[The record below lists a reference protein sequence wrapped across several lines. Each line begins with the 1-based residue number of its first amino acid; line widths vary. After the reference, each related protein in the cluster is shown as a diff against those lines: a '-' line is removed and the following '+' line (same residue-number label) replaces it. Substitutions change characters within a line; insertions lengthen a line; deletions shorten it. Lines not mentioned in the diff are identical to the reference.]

1 MDIRQRLL
9 AAFELEHKDHLAAIR
24 SALRDAEATGEP
36 PDIVDIHRRAH
47 SLKGAARAVDLPE
60 VEAISHRLEAAFIA
74 IQKGEATLD
83 AVAASTVRRALDAI
97 EDLVAWSLRG
107 GGEVETA
114 GVLRDLEAMAGGRAA
129 SPSAASSSAASTP
142 AARPRRPAPQTGPG
156 AAPSAAPGADHG
168 AADAEMPWTP
178 PPRRR
183 AAQDDSDSSS
193 LVRIAAQ
200 GLERLSE
207 TASAL
212 LPEVEAQAVLGEQ
225 LRMLRQEWRALDRA
239 WRHLRVQIG
248 RGETVGAATGK
259 GNDDWSEGRGT
270 LPAVMAFERR
280 FRALGGALD
289 STHRSHDRL
298 LWSMRRWG
306 GGFQQDM
313 RRLRMLPADNQ
324 LGGLGRMIRDISRAE
339 GKEVEVDARGLE
351 VEADRAVL
359 QRLKDPILHIA
370 RNAISHGI
378 ETPAERLAI
387 GKRPAAR
394 VTIAAS
400 VEGARLRLS
409 IEDDGRGLDRAAIL
423 RKAVERGLIDADKVP
438 DDPAAMPVEQM
449 TEFLFHPGFS
459 TAARTTELA
468 GRGMGLAI
476 ARREVERLQGNL
488 TIAERPGGGTGV
500 VIEVPLSLLS
510 QRLVFVAVQ
519 DQTLAIPAADV
530 VGLRRTTADALFSGI
545 GTPMIRIGD
554 DEIALTS
561 LAALL
566 GMEAP
571 VVPSAER
578 TLALVVVRSGERRL
592 ALAVDRFVAT
602 RETVVTAAEE
612 TGLDPSRYIGTV
624 LMDDGGPALVLNIA
638 GLMPLPGSVLPPPAR
653 PGDDVPKAKAHI
665 LVVDDSITTR
675 TLEKSILE
683 AHGYRVTLCVDGRE
697 ALERL
702 SEGMEVGLIISDVEM
717 PRMDGFALLQA
728 VKADKR
734 LAELPVILVTSRAS
748 DEDRERGLRLG
759 ADAYIVKTRFDQN
772 ELLAGIRRLL

>member
-9 AAFELEHKDHLAAIR
+9 AAFDIEHKDHLSAIR
-24 SALRDAEATGEP
+24 SALREAEATGEE
-36 PDIVDIHRRAH
+36 PDLVDIHRRAH

-74 IQKGEATLD
+74 VQKGETALD
-83 AVAASTVRRALDAI
+83 AASAAVVRRALDAI
-97 EDLVAWSLRG
+97 EDLVAWSLQ
-107 GGEVETA
+107 GGEAVETA
-114 GVLRDLEAMAGGRAA
+114 GVLADLDRLAGGG
-129 SPSAASSSAASTP
+129 SGGTVSSSAAP
-142 AARPRRPAPQTGPG
+142 AGHRGRG
-156 AAPSAAPGADHG
+156 AAQGPARERTADADSAA
-168 AADAEMPWTP
+168 
-178 PPRRR
+178 
-183 AAQDDSDSSS
+183 
-193 LVRIAAQ
+193 LVRIASQ

-212 LPEVEAQAVLGEQ
+212 LPEVEAQAGLGEQ
-225 LRMLRQEWRALDRA
+225 LRQMRQEFRALDRA
-239 WRHLRVQIG
+239 WRHLRVQVG
-248 RGETVGAATGK
+248 RGVPADAA
-259 GNDDWSEGRGT
+259 DGRGA
-270 LPAVMAFERR
+270 LPALMAFERR

-289 STHRSHDRL
+289 SAHRSHDRL

-313 RRLRMLPADNQ
+313 RRLRMLPAENQ
-324 LGGLGRMIRDISRAE
+324 LSGLGRMVRDISRAE
-339 GKEVEVDARGLE
+339 GKEVEVDVRGLE

-370 RNAISHGI
+370 RNSISHGI
-378 ETPAERLAI
+378 ETPAERLAL

-400 VEGARLRLS
+400 VEGARLRLR
-409 IEDDGRGLDRAAIL
+409 IEDDGRGLDRAAI
-423 RKAVERGLIDADKVP
+423 RRRAEERGLLDPTSSDGAGEAEEVP
-438 DDPAAMPVEQM
+438 LERL

-459 TAARTTELA
+459 TAVHTTELA

-488 TIAERPGGGTGV
+488 TIADRPGGGTAV
-500 VIEVPLSLLS
+500 TIEVPLSLLS

-519 DQTLAIPAADV
+519 DQILAIPSADV
-530 VGLRRTTADALFSGI
+530 VRLRTTPAEALFSGV

-554 DEIALTS
+554 EEIPVTS

-571 VVPSAER
+571 VVPAAER
-578 TLALVVVRSGERRL
+578 ALALVVVRAADRRL

-602 RETVVTAAEE
+602 RETVVTAADE
-612 TGLDPSRYIGTV
+612 TGLESGRYLGTV
-624 LMDDGGPALVLNIA
+624 LMDDGGPALVLNIS
-638 GLMPLPGSVLPPPAR
+638 GLMPLPGSILPPPAR
-653 PGDDVPKAKAHI
+653 PAEEAPPVRAHI

-728 VKADKR
+728 VKADRR
-734 LAELPVILVTSRAS
+734 LAEIPVILVTSRAS

>member
-9 AAFELEHKDHLAAIR
+9 AAFDLEHKDHLSAIR
-24 SALRDAEATGEP
+24 NALRDAEATGDA
-36 PDIVDIHRRAH
+36 PDLVDIHRRAH

-60 VEAISHRLEAAFIA
+60 VEAISHRLEAAVIA
-74 IQKGEATLD
+74 VQKGEIALD
-83 AVAASTVRRALDAI
+83 AASVGVVRRALDAI
-97 EDLVAWSLRG
+97 EDLVAWSLQG

-114 GVLRDLEAMAGGRAA
+114 GVLADLDALAGGPSPTSAPA
-129 SPSAASSSAASTP
+129 SP
-142 AARPRRPAPQTGPG
+142 ARLVPTRTAGRQSPRRER
-156 AAPSAAPGADHG
+156 
-168 AADAEMPWTP
+168 AADAADS
-178 PPRRR
+178 
-183 AAQDDSDSSS
+183 AA

-212 LPEVEAQAVLGEQ
+212 LPEVEAQAGLGEQ
-225 LRMLRQEWRALDRA
+225 LRAMRQEWRALDRA
-239 WRHLRVQIG
+239 WRHLRVQLG
-248 RGETVGAATGK
+248 RGSRTGRGGDKAEDIGADAL
-259 GNDDWSEGRGT
+259 EGRGA
-270 LPAVMAFERR
+270 LPALMAFERR

-289 STHRSHDRL
+289 GVHRSHDRL

-306 GGFQQDM
+306 GGFQRDM
-313 RRLRMLPADNQ
+313 RRLRMLPAENQ
-324 LGGLGRMIRDISRAE
+324 LSGLGRMVRDISRAE
-339 GKEVEVDARGLE
+339 GKEVEVDVRGLE
-351 VEADRAVL
+351 VEADRTVL

-378 ETPAERLAI
+378 ETPAERLAL

-400 VEGARLRLS
+400 VEGARLRLR

-423 RKAVERGLIDADKVP
+423 RKAAERGLIDA
-438 DDPAAMPVEQM
+438 AELSSSEEMPLERL

-459 TAARTTELA
+459 TAPHTTELA

-488 TIAERPGGGTGV
+488 TIADRAGGGTAV
-500 VIEVPLSLLS
+500 TIEVPLSLLS

-519 DQTLAIPAADV
+519 DQILAIPSADV
-530 VGLRRTTADALFSGI
+530 VRLRSATAESLFSGV
-545 GTPMIRIGD
+545 GMPMIRIAEE
-554 DEIALTS
+554 EIPVTS

-566 GMEAP
+566 NMEAP
-571 VVPSAER
+571 VVPTADRS
-578 TLALVVVRSGERRL
+578 LALVVVRAADRRL

-612 TGLDPSRYIGTV
+612 TGLDSGRYLGTV
-624 LMDDGGPALVLNIA
+624 LMDDGGPALVLNIP
-638 GLMPLPGSVLPPPAR
+638 GLMPLPGSVLPAPAR
-653 PGDDVPKAKAHI
+653 PAEEVTPARAHI

-734 LAELPVILVTSRAS
+734 LEEIPVILVTSRAS